1 MSVLHDYINIPDK
14 QKLKLC
20 SKKDKQ
26 IIERDSTK
34 EINDNLK
41 ISDIVQE
48 SKQNNINIVLLLKK
62 YNLIA
67 EEISL

>member
-1 MSVLHDYINIPDK
+1 M
-14 QKLKLC
+14 QQ
-20 SKKDKQ
+20 KDKQ

-62 YNLIA
+62 YNLIV